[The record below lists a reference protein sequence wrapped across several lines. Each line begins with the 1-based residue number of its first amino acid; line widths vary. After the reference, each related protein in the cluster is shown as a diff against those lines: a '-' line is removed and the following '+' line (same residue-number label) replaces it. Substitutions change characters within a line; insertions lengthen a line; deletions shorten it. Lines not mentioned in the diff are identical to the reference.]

1 MRSDATTPCG
11 VRISDTRYEEDR
23 GRLHPS
29 GPVGAR
35 HRRHLCQSRARPGD
49 DLSGDA
55 PGELR
60 AGRDGDVL
68 DLHRLEP
75 HQRRHGLLAGLPAHR
90 AVRVRGGRG
99 DRAGGDPPGRERA
112 GTRDRGRFHRAAC
125 DPQQR
130 DRLDLQLHHQDLPE
144 PVPQGAFVRQY
155 LRFLARTRRN
165 RRHLGGT
172 GADLC
177 LLPLHPAGTRNARRG
192 AEPGIEPA
200 GGHSRGLDARP
211 RLGARGRRRR
221 RRRHDDRAHRV
232 PRSEHDGRNPA
243 LRVRRGAARRHRQ
256 PRRRRGRRLRGRR
269 ARERARRLRDRQ
281 RPQTLGGAGAHHR
294 RAAAEALGLLRQGAR
309 DPRMTRRASVGVAVL
324 LAIACLLLPF
334 VVSNYRTFQLTLV
347 LVYAIALLGLNILT
361 GYNGQISLGHGA
373 FYAIGAYTAAV
384 LMDRLGAPYWA
395 TIPAAGAVCLVAGFL
410 FGLPAL
416 RLEGLYLALA
426 TFALGVSMPQ
436 LLKYHHLEK
445 WTGGVQ
451 GIVIAKPEPPAF
463 LLEAGLQMNPD
474 QWLYF
479 FALAVAAMMFVLGWN
494 LLRGRVGRALIAIR
508 DQHIAAEAMGINNAL
523 YKSLAFGVSAM
534 YTGIAGALGAI
545 AVQYVAPDSFT
556 IFLSLVFLVGIVVGG
571 VASISGALYGAL
583 FIQFV
588 PNVADEISKAA
599 PWAIF
604 GLFLIGFVYLM
615 PAGVAGAVR
624 MLLVRRMQKGA
635 K

>member
-1 MRSDATTPCG
+1 
-11 VRISDTRYEEDR
+11 
-23 GRLHPS
+23 
-29 GPVGAR
+29 
-35 HRRHLCQSRARPGD
+35 
-49 DLSGDA
+49 
-55 PGELR
+55 
-60 AGRDGDVL
+60 
-68 DLHRLEP
+68 
-75 HQRRHGLLAGLPAHR
+75 
-90 AVRVRGGRG
+90 
-99 DRAGGDPPGRERA
+99 
-112 GTRDRGRFHRAAC
+112 
-125 DPQQR
+125 
-130 DRLDLQLHHQDLPE
+130 
-144 PVPQGAFVRQY
+144 
-155 LRFLARTRRN
+155 
-165 RRHLGGT
+165 
-172 GADLC
+172 
-177 LLPLHPAGTRNARRG
+177 
-192 AEPGIEPA
+192 
-200 GGHSRGLDARP
+200 
-211 RLGARGRRRR
+211 
-221 RRRHDDRAHRV
+221 
-232 PRSEHDGRNPA
+232 
-243 LRVRRGAARRHRQ
+243 
-256 PRRRRGRRLRGRR
+256 
-269 ARERARRLRDRQ
+269 
-281 RPQTLGGAGAHHR
+281 
-294 RAAAEALGLLRQGAR
+294 
-309 DPRMTRRASVGVAVL
+309 MTRRASIGVAVL
-324 LAIACLLLPF
+324 IAIACVLPF

-463 LLEAGLQMNPD
+463 LREAGLQMNSD

-479 FALAVAAMMFVLGWN
+479 FALAVTVVMFVLGWN

-534 YTGIAGALGAI
+534 YTGVAGALGAI

-571 VASISGALYGAL
+571 LASISGALYGAL

-615 PAGVAGAVR
+615 PSGVAGAVR
-624 MLLVRRMQKGA
+624 MLLVRLMRKGA